1 MFSFL
6 QYERGLRNFRAE
18 QPHQHAVYYTTVIM
32 SEVTWTKDELLSSL
46 EGKEEESDSLSKTA
60 WFGSVQD
67 DI

>member
-1 MFSFL
+1 VFSFW

-60 WFGSVQD
+60 
-67 DI
+67 

>member
-1 MFSFL
+1 MFSFW

-60 WFGSVQD
+60 
-67 DI
+67 

>member
-1 MFSFL
+1 MFSFW

-46 EGKEEESDSLSKTA
+46 EGKEEESDFLSKTA
-60 WFGSVQD
+60 
-67 DI
+67 